1 MALSITKLGAMT
13 LNKEY
18 CDALSVINA
27 KSCILIV
34 ILDIVMLNVIMLSVI
49 VLS

>member
-1 MALSITKLGAMT
+1 MTKLGTMT
-13 LNKEY
+13 PNKEC
-18 CDALSVINA
+18 CDALSVMNA

-34 ILDIVMLNVIMLSVI
+34 MLDIVMLNVIMLSVI